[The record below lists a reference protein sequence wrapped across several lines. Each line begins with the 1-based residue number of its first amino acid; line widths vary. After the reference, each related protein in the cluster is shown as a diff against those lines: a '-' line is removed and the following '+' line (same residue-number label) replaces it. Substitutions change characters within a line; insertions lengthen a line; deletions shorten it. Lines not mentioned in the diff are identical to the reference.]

1 MGSALREKTPQDKV
15 TRIMSL
21 IPAFELGLWN
31 AWIFMLYVIFSNVL
45 PYVLSGWLI
54 DKEVWKRGAATDM
67 PLNETEKRISTIISF
82 LFLALIAYSIF
93 LPLKLGT
100 VWFFAGF
107 LIYLLGAIIETIA
120 MLDFFTTAVD
130 KPVTK
135 RVYSFSRNPMYL
147 GMFLIFGG
155 TGIAC
160 VSWVF
165 LLLTAVFIIL
175 LHIGVVSEE
184 RFCLQKY
191 GNAYREYMNNIPRW
205 IGIPKSRKN
214 LHNP

>member
-1 MGSALREKTPQDKV
+1 
-15 TRIMSL
+15 
-21 IPAFELGLWN
+21 
-31 AWIFMLYVIFSNVL
+31 
-45 PYVLSGWLI
+45 
-54 DKEVWKRGAATDM
+54 
-67 PLNETEKRISTIISF
+67 
-82 LFLALIAYSIF
+82 

-107 LIYLLGAIIETIA
+107 LIYLLGAIIETMA

-135 RVYSFSRNPMYL
+135 GVYCFSRNPMYF

-175 LHIGVVSEE
+175 FHIGVVSEE
-184 RFCLQKY
+184 RSCLQKY
-191 GNAYREYMNNIPRW
+191 GNAYREYMNRTPRW
-205 IGIPKSRKN
+205 IGIPKSREKTLTTN
-214 LHNP
+214 TAIQNSSSLI

>member
-1 MGSALREKTPQDKV
+1 
-15 TRIMSL
+15 MSL
-21 IPAFELGLWN
+21 IPEFELGLWN
-31 AWIFMLYVIFSNVL
+31 AWILMLFVIFSNVL
-45 PYVLSGWLI
+45 PYVSSGWLI
-54 DKEVWKRGAATDM
+54 DKEVLKKATATDM
-67 PLNETEKRISTIISF
+67 LLNDTEKKISNILSF
-82 LFLALIAYSIF
+82 LFFALIAYSLF

-100 VWFFAGF
+100 VWFFSGF
-107 LIYLLGAIIETIA
+107 LIYLLGAIIETVA

-135 RVYSFSRNPMYL
+135 GVYRFSRNPIYF

-175 LHIGVVSEE
+175 SHIVTVSEE
-184 RFCLQKY
+184 RFCLRKY
-191 GNAYREYMNNIPRW
+191 GDAYREYMNRVPRW
-205 IGIPKSRKN
+205 MGLPKSRKKP
-214 LHNP
+214 HNP

>member
-1 MGSALREKTPQDKV
+1 
-15 TRIMSL
+15 MSL

-31 AWIFMLYVIFSNVL
+31 AWIFMLYLIFSMVL
-45 PYVLSGWLI
+45 PSLLSGWLI
-54 DKEVWKRGAATDM
+54 DKKILEKLGSQSKSEKEGTATDI
-67 PLNETEKRISTIISF
+67 PLNETEKKISNITSF
-82 LFLALIAYSIF
+82 LLFALIAYSIF

-107 LIYLLGAIIETIA
+107 LTYLLGAIIMTIA
-120 MLDFFTTAVD
+120 WLDFFTTAVD

-135 RVYSFSRNPMYL
+135 RAYSFSRNPMYF

-165 LLLTAVFIIL
+165 LLLTAVLIIL

-184 RFCLQKY
+184 RSCLQKY
-191 GNAYREYMNNIPRW
+191 GNAYREYMNGTPRW
-205 IGIPKSRKN
+205 IGIPKSRKK
-214 LHNP
+214 LS